1 MLQMVS
7 DAFGIDHE
15 RRTKA
20 SLLRQLF
27 EFLWSNHNAG
37 KRTLLLVDEVQNLPP
52 RTLETLRTLSNLHSE
67 DRSLL
72 QIILLGQAE
81 FRETLNA
88 PELQQLRQR
97 VLASCHL
104 LPLGTVAE
112 TQAYIEHRL
121 RRVGWKLDPVITDA
135 AYKAIHEFTQGTPRR
150 INTFCDR
157 LLLYGFLEDYHTLS
171 EESVAA
177 VISEISSDFPGVS
190 RAVEED
196 WSYNDSSTARGR
208 VARLEKRI
216 TRLEAALASMGESLS
231 RALSAPADSREE
243 YGSVEDSTSAEQYG
257 NEEGAAR
264 SSGTSHG

>member
-27 EFLWSNHNAG
+27 EFLWGNHNAG

-52 RTLETLRTLSNLHSE
+52 RTLETLRTLSNLHAE

-81 FRETLNA
+81 FRQTLNA

-104 LPLGTVAE
+104 LPLGTVSE

-157 LLLYGFLEDYHTLS
+157 LLLYGFLEDYHSLS

-177 VISEISSDFPGVS
+177 VIEEISSDFPGVS
-190 RAVEED
+190 ASMEAPGEIASD
-196 WSYNDSSTARGR
+196 NKNPDC
-208 VARLEKRI
+208 VARLEARI
-216 TRLEAALASMGESLS
+216 
-231 RALSAPADSREE
+231 RALELAFQSIRDGVDNALSSATQPERAADSDISDTQS
-243 YGSVEDSTSAEQYG
+243 YDFSSAQ
-257 NEEGAAR
+257 EGKR
-264 SSGTSHG
+264 KNG